1 MNLLAID
8 YGKKRIGIAF
18 ASASFA
24 EPIALLDNTDRVN
37 QQIIKLVRA
46 YKAQRV
52 IVGLSEGEMAQETKT
67 FAAGLEEQL
76 KLPLVFHDET
86 LSSYEAN
93 SKLMHKKRG
102 YRAKPQDSYQA
113 AVMLQDY
120 LDSHTSPKKPK
131 S

>member
-18 ASASFA
+18 ASNILA
-24 EPIALLDNTDRVN
+24 EPIALLDNTDQVGR
-37 QQIIKLVRA
+37 QILKLVHA

-52 IVGLSEGEMAQETKT
+52 VVGLSEGEMAQETKT
-67 FAAGLEEQL
+67 FARDLETKL

-86 LSSYEAN
+86 LTSYEAN
-93 SKLMHKKRG
+93 SKLLHKKRSH
-102 YRAKPQDSYQA
+102 RAIPQDAYQA

-120 LDSHTSPKKPK
+120 LDTSAAKT
-131 S
+131 